1 MAADAPTPS
10 SPSDR
15 RPTGGEEDDAWRPEW
30 DPQRLTRSGAD
41 TAIAPLGASGRSA
54 RSWAGIASGVLVLG
68 LVVAAAVL
76 LVDRGNDGP
85 STGGGPSTGVP
96 PSTSGPATSSA
107 GAADPTA
114 LAAARRV
121 FEQVNAEAGAA
132 PARQRSVLERVV
144 DPAQRTNQRE
154 CAAAVTTVRLIPAWS
169 QVRRAPDGH
178 LIVPSLVRIFT
189 GTRITGT
196 DVAIIDVTI
205 SAGQAGLPALC
216 VS

>member
-1 MAADAPTPS
+1 M
-10 SPSDR
+10 
-15 RPTGGEEDDAWRPEW
+15 
-30 DPQRLTRSGAD
+30 
-41 TAIAPLGASGRSA
+41 APLGGPARSA
-54 RSWAGIASGVLVLG
+54 RSRAGIVSGVLVLA

-76 LVDRGNDGP
+76 LLGRGGHGTTTGGEP
-85 STGGGPSTGVP
+85 STGAPSSTAA
-96 PSTSGPATSSA
+96 SATSGGGAPDPA
-107 GAADPTA
+107 A

-121 FEQVNAEAGAA
+121 FDEVNAEAGAS
-132 PARQRSVLERVV
+132 PARQRSVLQRVV
-144 DPAQRTNQRE
+144 DPAQQAQQRD

-169 QVRRAPDGH
+169 EVRRAADGH

-189 GTRITGT
+189 GTRITAT